1 MRKQVLRRKIVFLVQ
16 ISREFRRVER
26 LRGLKY
32 RQAKDKGATIL
43 FLGVMANI
51 D

>member
-1 MRKQVLRRKIVFLVQ
+1 MQIPRELRRVK
-16 ISREFRRVER
+16 RP
-26 LRGLKY
+26 RGLKY
-32 RQAKDKGATIL
+32 RQAKDKGAAIL